1 MHSERTRKVGNVKD
15 IFQEGNK
22 LKQKIFALA
31 MASAMIVSLFAGCGG
46 SSGQT
51 AVSYTHLDVYKRQP
65 LAWFPPR

>member
-46 SSGQT
+46 SSGQNAPT
-51 AVSYTHLDVYKRQP
+51 R
-65 LAWFPPR
+65 FR